1 MLRPYAAH
9 SCYTH
14 LQQEGSLERMR
25 DLLAYLY
32 GEAGA
37 GPAYDRLRTLIDR
50 YAPRLPTS
58 ATSRRPWTEGDVL
71 LITYG
76 DQVRA
81 AGSPPLSTL
90 ADFLNTHAS
99 GLLGGVHILPF
110 FPSSSDDGFSV
121 IDYRSVD
128 PALGTWDNVARLG
141 LNFDLMFDLV
151 LNHVSAE
158 SEWFGGFLQDDP
170 AYRDFFITVDDDPD
184 LSQVVRPRA
193 LPLLTKFQ
201 TPSGDKRV
209 WTTFSADQIDLNYH
223 NPEVL
228 LRILE
233 TLLLYAEH
241 GARLIRLDAIAYLW
255 KKIGTPCIHLPETHA
270 VVKLMRSVLDHVAPG
285 VLLITETNVPHADNL
300 SYLGDGS
307 DEAQMV
313 YNFALPPL
321 VLHTLQ
327 TGSAAKL
334 SRWAQGLTLPGDQVT
349 LFNFLASHDGIGL
362 NPARGILTDAEIEAL
377 VKRTVERGG
386 LVSYKRNPDSAQSP
400 YELNVNYLDALSL
413 PDDAGGLD
421 SSAVDRFMAA
431 EAIMLS
437 LAGIPGLY
445 FHSLFGSRGDRAAAQ
460 ATGIPRRI
468 NRAKPTREELERDL
482 ADTASL
488 RTRILDR
495 HARLLRVRRMRSAF
509 HPASPQHVLGVD
521 DRVFAVLRGEPGQE
535 ASVLCLFNVTRAP
548 VPYQASDLEPGRWQ
562 DLIGGGYCDVSDS
575 GAATFNLMPFQT
587 MWATR
592 SLPR

>member
-1 MLRPYAAH
+1 M
-9 SCYTH
+9 
-14 LQQEGSLERMR
+14 ERIR

-32 GEAGA
+32 GESSAR
-37 GPAYDRLRTLIDR
+37 PVYDRLRKLVDR

-58 ATSRRPWTEGDVL
+58 ATSRRPWTERDVL
-71 LITYG
+71 LVTYG

-81 AGSPPLSTL
+81 TGEPPLRTL
-90 ADFLNTHAS
+90 ADFLNAHAS

-121 IDYRSVD
+121 IDYQSVD
-128 PALGTWDNVARLG
+128 PALGAWHDISRLG
-141 LNFDLMFDLV
+141 QHFDLMFDLV

-158 SEWFGGFLQDDP
+158 SEWFRRFLQDDP

-193 LPLLTKFQ
+193 LPLLTKFR
-201 TPSGDKRV
+201 TPSGEKQV

-233 TLLLYAEH
+233 TMLFYAEH
-241 GARLIRLDAIAYLW
+241 GARFIRLDAIAYLW
-255 KKIGTPCIHLPETHA
+255 KEIGTSCIHLPQTHA
-270 VVKLMRSVLDHVAPG
+270 VVRLMRAVLDQIAPG

-300 SYLGDGS
+300 SYFGDGS

-321 VLHTLQ
+321 VLHALQ

-334 SRWAQGLTLPGDQVT
+334 STWAQRLSLPGDQVT

-362 NPARGILTDAEIEAL
+362 NPARGILTDTEIEAL
-377 VKRTVERGG
+377 VTRTVERGG
-386 LVSYKRNPDSAQSP
+386 LVSYKRNPDGSQSP
-400 YELNVNYLDALSL
+400 YELNINYLDAISERDESGKLT
-413 PDDAGGLD
+413 A
-421 SSAVDRFMAA
+421 SAADRFMTA

-437 LAGIPGLY
+437 LAGIPGVY
-445 FHSLFGSRGDRAAAQ
+445 FHSLFGSRGDRAAAE
-460 ATGIPRRI
+460 APGIPRRI
-468 NRAKPTREELERDL
+468 NRGKPTREELERDL
-482 ADTASL
+482 ADSASL
-488 RTRILDR
+488 RSRILDR
-495 HARLLRVRRMRSAF
+495 HTRLLRVRRVRSAF
-509 HPASPQHVLGVD
+509 HPASRQRILGDD
-521 DRVFAVLRGEPGQE
+521 DRVFALLRGELDQD

-548 VPYQASDLEPGRWQ
+548 VPYQVSGLEPGRWQ

-575 GAATFNLMPFQT
+575 GAATFNLVPFQT

-592 SLPR
+592 SLVR